1 MLLCDPYIHD
11 SYGLRFMI
19 THSRDSLKIMPEVL
33 EALMRALAQI
43 SLTQP
48 RTAKEVP
55 IIEEGTEVDQVQ
67 ID

>member
-1 MLLCDPYIHD
+1 
-11 SYGLRFMI
+11 MI